1 MLSKKKKNQKKLQQV
16 PKYRYITNTIWS
28 QYKKLEINIKHFLRE
43 FESLKQLMGEREIQ
57 TQNTVFMLKL
67 IIKIF
72 GIKIYELK
80 LKQ

>member
-1 MLSKKKKNQKKLQQV
+1 
-16 PKYRYITNTIWS
+16 
-28 QYKKLEINIKHFLRE
+28 
-43 FESLKQLMGEREIQ
+43 MGEREIQ